1 MIQHEELRHTTTS
14 TNQKK
19 YQCFA
24 CNHTP
29 SGRCRYRYICSLAVR
44 LIVRLQVARSDIQ
57 EQSPVYHLV
66 GSCFQSLVQP
76 NVLVAYNAQLFS
88 LIPIQGTV
96 VVSSVSRIAGTGYE
110 SKVPSHLPVAGKSRI
125 MSLVL
130 ATETS

>member
-1 MIQHEELRHTTTS
+1 MKHRHWDFVIQHEELRHTTTS

-19 YQCFA
+19 YQGFA
-24 CNHTP
+24 SNHTQ
-29 SGRCRYRYICSLAVR
+29 SGRCRYRSVCPLVVR

-88 LIPIQGTV
+88 
-96 VVSSVSRIAGTGYE
+96 
-110 SKVPSHLPVAGKSRI
+110 
-125 MSLVL
+125 
-130 ATETS
+130 

>member
-19 YQCFA
+19 YQGFA
-24 CNHTP
+24 SNHTQ
-29 SGRCRYRYICSLAVR
+29 SGRCRYRSVCPLVVR

-88 LIPIQGTV
+88 
-96 VVSSVSRIAGTGYE
+96 
-110 SKVPSHLPVAGKSRI
+110 
-125 MSLVL
+125 
-130 ATETS
+130 